1 MWCRDVNT
9 RSGCSLACSAIH
21 CCFVDVF
28 VELSVSSV
36 VSHQWV
42 WTCDASLSSDGSR
55 WPRFSAVSGTMK
67 ALRLPAPH
75 ALRLMVSPAGSM
87 GSRIFVSA
95 RALPATCRPVA
106 GPGSLL
112 VTLAVP
118 FQRFSSW
125 ARTGPH
131 RFPGD
136 PSRGSAPFQDPGRPV
151 APRRSRC
158 FRCCSQAQHTEGV
171 VIHMISRLTE
181 PLHHL
186 LSTLHDS
193 RCRLPCKTRFRLAG
207 CAFAGR
213 ASNPLGREERF
224 QFISSPFPG
233 LTLSLVGATPRS
245 GLETVFDSGC
255 SRRSRRPD

>member
-1 MWCRDVNT
+1 MLAAPGAGRRPGSTCGGSGVCAAVNS
-9 RSGCSLACSAIH
+9 SGCSLACSAIH
-21 CCFVDVF
+21 CCFVDVV
-28 VELSVSSV
+28 VELSVPSI

-55 WPRFSAVSGTMK
+55 WPRFPAVSGTMK
-67 ALRLPAPH
+67 ALRLLAPH

-87 GSRIFVSA
+87 DSRIFVSA

-136 PSRGSAPFQDPGRPV
+136 LSRGSAPFQDPGRPV
-151 APRRSRC
+151 APRQSRC
-158 FRCCSQAQHTEGV
+158 FRCCPQAQHTEGV
-171 VIHMISRLTE
+171 VG
-181 PLHHL
+181 
-186 LSTLHDS
+186 LHD
-193 RCRLPCKTRFRLAG
+193 FEAY
-207 CAFAGR
+207 R
-213 ASNPLGREERF
+213 AA
-224 QFISSPFPG
+224 SPHA
-233 LTLSLVGATPRS
+233 VYA
-245 GLETVFDSGC
+245 
-255 SRRSRRPD
+255 SRRALPHAMQDSLPAGGLRLCRAGVEPAGSR